1 MDQQSGPDSAC
12 SAPICSTSTS
22 TVRGGC
28 TAQAC
33 SSWRAHSLT
42 LACGFSLWLLGFWV
56 PGASILTERK
66 RGEGRE
72 VEGGRENAR
81 MTSPSERST
90 VGRSRMRTK
99 APVLSLVF
107 VTVIWCLVLFVQGC
121 TGRTCPA
128 LLREVSPCG
137 YSDQA
142 RSGDLYHICTGF

>member
-1 MDQQSGPDSAC
+1 MLGTEGTRRISGMGS
-12 SAPICSTSTS
+12 IVK
-22 TVRGGC
+22 VRN
-28 TAQAC
+28 
-33 SSWRAHSLT
+33 
-42 LACGFSLWLLGFWV
+42 
-56 PGASILTERK
+56 K
-66 RGEGRE
+66 RSKK

-99 APVLSLVF
+99 APVLSLVL
-107 VTVIWCLVLFVQGC
+107 VTVIWCLVLFVRGC